1 MGEFSTAHLGAPAGE
16 RKTEQPAARFAS
28 DMEAEPWHFFDRMK
42 PIASNAFEQAIAR
55 TYLA

>member
-1 MGEFSTAHLGAPAGE
+1 MGEFSTAHLGRRPANE
-16 RKTEQPAARFAS
+16 RRSNQAARFAS
-28 DMEAEPWHFFDRMK
+28 DMEAEPWHFFDWMK